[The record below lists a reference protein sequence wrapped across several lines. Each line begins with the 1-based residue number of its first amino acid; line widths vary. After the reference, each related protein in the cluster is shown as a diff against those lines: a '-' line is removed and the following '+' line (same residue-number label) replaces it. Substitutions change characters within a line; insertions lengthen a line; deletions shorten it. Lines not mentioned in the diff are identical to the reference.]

1 MNIQFSLTPSESKRL
16 IAKGVLEYLKD
27 RIEEENKILV
37 TRGST
42 NAYVL
47 EEVLKYIGAPA
58 DFNKADF
65 ITGEIIAEDRNN
77 RLWANKRR
85 KAEVV
90 IKGKTATD
98 IKDDVDRLTTVQRMK
113 AGDVVIKGANAID
126 HNGTVGVLVGDQ
138 KTGGT
143 VGSLLGPINAKGVD
157 LVVPIGLEKMVWGDI
172 NGASQMAGAN
182 FARWSQGMGVGLFPL
197 AATVITEIDAIEML
211 FDYDVEAFHIA
222 SGGLGAAQGSIVLLV
237 EGDDEKLD
245 KIKAFLEK
253 EILGEKPLQP
263 NPAD

>member
-1 MNIQFSLTPSESKRL
+1 MNIQISLTPSESKRL

-27 RIEEENKILV
+27 SIEDGNKILV

-47 EEVLKYIGAPA
+47 EELLKYIGAPA

-65 ITGEIIAEDRNN
+65 ITGEILAEGND
-77 RLWANKRR
+77 RLWANKKR
-85 KAEVV
+85 KPEVV

-98 IKDDVDRLTTVQRMK
+98 IKDEADRITTVQRMK

-126 HNGTVGVLVGDQ
+126 HKGTVGVLVGDP

-143 VGSLLGPINAKGVD
+143 VGSLIGPIRARGID
-157 LVVPIGLEKMVWGDI
+157 LVVPIGLEKMVWGEID
-172 NGASQMAGAN
+172 GTSQMAGSN

-197 AATVITEIDAIEML
+197 SATVITEIDAIEML
-211 FDYDVEAFHIA
+211 FEVDAFHLA
-222 SGGLGAAQGSIVLLV
+222 SGGLAAAQGSVVLLI
-237 EGDDEKLD
+237 EGEDEELD
-245 KIKAFLEK
+245 KCKVFLEK
-253 EILGEKPLQP
+253 DVIGEKMLQP
-263 NPAD
+263 NPAE